1 MLCTLTDRP
10 AVGRPRHHPRSPL
23 RSECFRAHL
32 KYCAKAHGVSMGC
45 PAWFQGITKTY
56 NFERGVSPLPEVLK
70 AGKVGKREDQTTC
83 MH

>member
-1 MLCTLTDRP
+1 M
-10 AVGRPRHHPRSPL
+10 
-23 RSECFRAHL
+23 
-32 KYCAKAHGVSMGC
+32 SMGC